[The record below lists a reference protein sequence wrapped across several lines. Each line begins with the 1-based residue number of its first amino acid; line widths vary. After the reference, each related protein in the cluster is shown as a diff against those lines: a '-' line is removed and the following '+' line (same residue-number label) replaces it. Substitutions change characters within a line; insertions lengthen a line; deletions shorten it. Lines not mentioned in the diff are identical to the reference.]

1 MGLDFIF
8 QYLLFGLRLYI
19 YRASLRGTML
29 SLLRQHDILEIIRDL
44 ESENNGLEFQLC
56 HLLAFFFFFFGK
68 SNLNLCFILFFSLP
82 VK

>member
-1 MGLDFIF
+1 
-8 QYLLFGLRLYI
+8 
-19 YRASLRGTML
+19 ML

-56 HLLAFFFFFFGK
+56 HLLAFFFFFGK
-68 SNLNLCFILFFSLP
+68 SNLNLCFILFFFLP